1 MVVVGGGFGGLYA
14 AQAMTDSALEV
25 VLVDK
30 RNFHLFQPL
39 LYQVATGGLSP
50 ADIAHP
56 LRSVLKSR
64 DNVSVVLAE
73 AVDVDVERSTL
84 KLVDGEIAY
93 DSLVLAL
100 GAVNHYFGHEDWASH
115 APGLKSIE
123 EATEIRSRILFA
135 FEAAERETRP
145 DLRKAWLTFAV
156 VGAGPTGVELAG
168 AIGEI
173 ANYTLRNDFRA
184 IRPSD
189 ARILLIEAG
198 ERVLPSY
205 RPDLSARAASDL
217 QSLGVTVH
225 TKTSVQHIED
235 GTLLLRRDSREERI
249 AARTIVWAAGIRAN
263 PLAKTL
269 ADRVGGEVDRQGRIR
284 VGADLSLPA
293 APNVFVIGDM
303 ARFENPD
310 GSPLPG
316 VAPVAMQQ
324 GAYVARRISARARGE
339 ETPAFRYRDRGSM
352 ATIGRSRAV
361 ADVGWIAF
369 GGLPAW
375 LAWLFVHL
383 LYLVEFENRVLVL
396 LQWAWSYVTWNR
408 GARLITGD
416 EASAQAREGR

>member
-225 TKTSVQHIED
+225 TKTSVQNIED

-284 VGADLSLPA
+284 VGADLSLQA